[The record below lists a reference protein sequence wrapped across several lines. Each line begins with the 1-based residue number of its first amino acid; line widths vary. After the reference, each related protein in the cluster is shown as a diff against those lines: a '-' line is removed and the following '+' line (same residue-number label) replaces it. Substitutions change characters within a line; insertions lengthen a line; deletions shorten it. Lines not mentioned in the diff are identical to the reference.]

1 MHFLIKSIIIVAKW
15 GKVAESD
22 VFSLIIP
29 TLNNKL
35 YERRVKMSFVGS
47 FKHSLDAKKRVFIPA
62 KFREELG
69 EEFYITRKFDTYL
82 SIYTA
87 EDWEIYV
94 DKIQQLPETVALEVQ
109 EFLLGIAQK
118 CVPDANG
125 RIILDDRLAEH
136 AQINKNI
143 VFVGGGRQIRI
154 WSEEIWD
161 EREKNRNLERI
172 RETMYQYGL

>member
-1 MHFLIKSIIIVAKW
+1 
-15 GKVAESD
+15 
-22 VFSLIIP
+22 
-29 TLNNKL
+29 
-35 YERRVKMSFVGS
+35 MSFVGS

-125 RIILDDRLAEH
+125 RIVLDDKLAEH

-154 WSEEIWD
+154 WSEEIWN
-161 EREKNRNLERI
+161 EREKNRDLERI
-172 RETMYQYGL
+172 RETMHQYGL

>member
-1 MHFLIKSIIIVAKW
+1 
-15 GKVAESD
+15 
-22 VFSLIIP
+22 
-29 TLNNKL
+29 
-35 YERRVKMSFVGS
+35 MSFVGS
-47 FKHSLDAKKRVFIPA
+47 YKHSLDAKKRVFIPA

-125 RIILDDRLAEH
+125 RIVLDDKL
-136 AQINKNI
+136 
-143 VFVGGGRQIRI
+143 
-154 WSEEIWD
+154 
-161 EREKNRNLERI
+161 
-172 RETMYQYGL
+172 